1 MNKFFLSS
9 IIAMAVCVVSS
20 SCNAE
25 DMFVSTRELPQ
36 TAQTFLASHFPNT
49 SVASTIKDGHDYEIR
64 MNNGWEVEFNHNGE
78 WENIDC
84 KRDEVP
90 ASVLALI
97 PETIVAYINS
107 NYATAY
113 ITEISRDRAGY
124 EVELSNGLDLKFSS
138 KGTFK
143 AIDD

>member
-49 SVASTIKDGHDYEIR
+49 SVASTIKDGYD
-64 MNNGWEVEFNHNGE
+64 F
-78 WENIDC
+78 
-84 KRDEVP
+84 P
-90 ASVLALI
+90 
-97 PETIVAYINS
+97 
-107 NYATAY
+107 
-113 ITEISRDRAGY
+113 RDRPQLFLRIRKNRNNRLY
-124 EVELSNGLDLKFSS
+124 L
-138 KGTFK
+138 
-143 AIDD
+143 